1 MRRNAVLGAGAVAVA
16 LAFAFGEARA
26 QGYGVYEH
34 DACVMGRSGTGVAA
48 PCSGGSA
55 VFFNPAGIVGGST
68 RWNAQAGATII
79 SPRGGFTADATGAT
93 TDATANNIPVPSLF
107 VTRQINARWAV
118 GLGVF
123 APYGLISEWPDNFEG
138 RFLAYLADLKAV
150 YVQPTVAVRLRDNL
164 RVGGGFQMV
173 FSSVELRQR
182 VDLSAQTAAPG
193 TTFAQLGVPLGTDFA
208 DVHVQGSS
216 RSAGGQLGIL
226 WDATPRVSI
235 GARYQFRQTADI
247 GGDAEFTQVGTGIV
261 LPPGNPI
268 APAGTPLDSVVAPQ
282 FLGTGLLT
290 TQKGF
295 ARVPLPDQFVV
306 GVAVRPRANLA
317 VLFDFQWVNW
327 ARFDVLTLSFQR
339 LGRRTQF
346 EDYKETHGYRLGV
359 DWQATSRLAVRAGTL
374 YHTAAAPP
382 QTVTPLL
389 PEGERHEGTLGIG
402 YQLTPKLRVDL
413 AYQRIEQQER
423 RGRVVDAPRGA
434 AGAAANSGLYTST
447 ANLFGA
453 SLAFGF

>member
-1 MRRNAVLGAGAVAVA
+1 MRRNAVLGAGATAVA

-34 DACVMGRSGTGVAA
+34 DGCAMGRSGTGVAA

-55 VFFNPAGIVGGST
+55 IYFNPAGIVGSST
-68 RWNAQAGATII
+68 RWNGQVGLTMI
-79 SPRGGFTADATGAT
+79 SPRGGFTSDASGAT
-93 TDATANNIPVPSLF
+93 TDATANNIPVPTLF
-107 VTRQINARWAV
+107 ATRQLSSRWAV

-123 APYGLISEWPDNFEG
+123 APYGLISEWPDTFEG
-138 RFLAYLADLKAV
+138 RFLAYLADLKAI
-150 YVQPTVAVRLRDNL
+150 YIQPTVAVKLRDNL
-164 RVGGGFQMV
+164 RLGVGFQMV
-173 FSSVELRQR
+173 FASVELRQR

-193 TTFAQLGVPLGTDFA
+193 TTFGQLGIPLGTDFA
-208 DVHVQGSS
+208 DVHVEGSS
-216 RSAGGQLGIL
+216 RSAGGQVGMI
-226 WDATPRVSI
+226 WDATPRISL

-247 GGDAEFTQVGTGIV
+247 GGFASFLQVPTGIV

-282 FLGTGLLT
+282 FRGSGVLIS
-290 TQKGF
+290 QRGF

-306 GVAVRPRANLA
+306 GLALRPRTNLT

-327 ARFDVLTLSFQR
+327 DRFEILTLSFSR
-339 LGRRTQF
+339 LGQRTQF
-346 EDYKETHGYRLGV
+346 EDYNETHGYRLGF
-359 DWQATSRLAVRAGTL
+359 DWQATNRLSLRGGTL

-389 PEGERHEGTLGIG
+389 PEGERHEGTLGLG
-402 YQLTPKLRVDL
+402 YQLSSKLRLDL

-423 RGRVVDAPRGA
+423 RGRVADAPRGA
-434 AGAAANSGLYTST
+434 AGVAANSGLYTST